1 MAFGFYSLL
10 EAALLVLNAI
20 CVLHEERF
28 LSKVIRSVCQ
38 TVKTKGNQLNIL
50 KRRPERILS
59 YELPHLT
66 DVTFF
71 HSSEHML
78 ISNINIMIFQ
88 YGWSANSNQGFGEAP
103 GVKKQVLDIIRSV
116 RTVMRIPLIILNSV
130 VIVKKLL
137 LG

>member
-10 EAALLVLNAI
+10 EASLLVLNAI

-28 LSKVIRSVCQ
+28 LSK
-38 TVKTKGNQLNIL
+38 
-50 KRRPERILS
+50 
-59 YELPHLT
+59 
-66 DVTFF
+66 
-71 HSSEHML
+71 
-78 ISNINIMIFQ
+78 

-103 GVKKQVLDIIRSV
+103 GVKKQILDIIRSV
-116 RTVMRIPLIILNSV
+116 RTVMRIPLILLNSV

>member
-10 EAALLVLNAI
+10 EASLLVLNAI

-59 YELPHLT
+59 FKFPHLT

-71 HSSEHML
+71 STVGLPTPIRASGRL
-78 ISNINIMIFQ
+78 
-88 YGWSANSNQGFGEAP
+88 P
-103 GVKKQVLDIIRSV
+103 G
-116 RTVMRIPLIILNSV
+116 
-130 VIVKKLL
+130 
-137 LG
+137 